1 MTRAR
6 ARVVF
11 EFGEHLFLI
20 GRTRIGLAM
29 RALNSREVSL
39 LQPFPSIVAAQQM
52 CNALAHAQVIA
63 FSDHEGSQRD
73 GLGRRKRRSGRR
85 RRRLRTLVEPMSTSA
100 RRPSVPQS
108 LDGASHPSVRAS
120 SGPSPHERSSHRVI
134 RQRPC
139 VQHKPPAPE
148 TIAQLDEALH
158 HVEETLP

>member
-52 CNALAHAQVIA
+52 CNALAHGAIERYLLIA
-63 FSDHEGSQRD
+63 
-73 GLGRRKRRSGRR
+73 
-85 RRRLRTLVEPMSTSA
+85 
-100 RRPSVPQS
+100 
-108 LDGASHPSVRAS
+108 
-120 SGPSPHERSSHRVI
+120 
-134 RQRPC
+134 
-139 VQHKPPAPE
+139 
-148 TIAQLDEALH
+148 
-158 HVEETLP
+158 